1 MIKMTFAD
9 TYLSRKQLIA
19 TNLTRKGV
27 TASSSEGL
35 TTLAGKILQI
45 GGGASKILKIFSDK
59 TILSAADGETAY
71 ITTILLENG
80 EGVAGEEITFNDGSG
95 TSLVEETDDQG
106 VIYFTYT
113 ATGDGDVT
121 ISATAD
127 SLSSSINI
135 EDCIYARTNE
145 YTLTRSSSTE
155 TCTLIDSNLSLTLPS
170 NFTFEYDYKGAL
182 TNARFGLFDSAY
194 YGSSRNYSLTT
205 QLGSA
210 EYTPVY
216 RDTST
221 HGLDSGK
228 LYTDTTAY
236 NNCKITVENGTATW
250 LLGGTNSAS
259 ASIDW
264 VTSHN
269 PFMIGTHT
277 WNTGTV
283 YVNNIKL
290 KPI

>member
-1 MIKMTFAD
+1 MTFAD

-27 TASSSEGL
+27 TASSSDGL
-35 TTLAGKILQI
+35 TTLANKILQI
-45 GGGASKILKIFSDK
+45 EGGASRILKLISDK
-59 TILSAADGETAY
+59 TVLSQADGETAY
-71 ITTILLENG
+71 ITAILLEDG
-80 EGVAGEEITFNDGSG
+80 EGVAGEEIAIDDGSG
-95 TSLVEETDDQG
+95 ISLYEETDDQG

-113 ATGDGDVT
+113 SAGDGDVT

-127 SLSSSINI
+127 GLSSSVNI

-145 YTLTRSSSTE
+145 YSLTLSSSSDTLTP
-155 TCTLIDSNLSLTLPS
+155 IDSNLSVTLPS

-182 TNARFGLFDSAY
+182 TNARFGLFDRAY

-228 LYTDTTAY
+228 LYTDTTSY
-236 NNCKITVENGTATW
+236 NNCKITVEDGTATW
-250 LLGGTNSAS
+250 LLGGTTSSN

-269 PFMIGTHT
+269 PYVIGTHT
-277 WNTGTV
+277 WNTGTI
-283 YVNNIKL
+283 YVKNIKL